1 MAIESSGAISLGTT
15 AGTDRSISAEF
26 GGDVPHSLSE
36 YYDKGNAPASGE
48 IQMGADFYGTSD
60 MQSSTG
66 TTTTDG
72 DYTVRSFTES
82 GFLVLTEDLDCEYLI
97 CGGGGGTGGGT
108 PTTTTVD
115 PGGGGAGGA
124 WHDGGVNNDVTLSSG
139 EYVVT
144 VGVKG
149 AVGANAATAG
159 SNGTDTIF
167 NGFRCGGGGGGG
179 SGDGTDGAWDGNDGS
194 GTPGCTYGC
203 GGAGGGAGT
212 SLTSGVVG
220 SRGYAGDSLINDNSS
235 GPYNNGWRD
244 FSENGGRGKYHTSLG
259 AGEHASGGGGGGG
272 ISRSGNSCHINYMVD
287 QPPMGPPMITQNMN
301 GFSGGNGFPG
311 QYVSGCDITGT
322 ELKYCA
328 GEGSSISSDIGS
340 SWRDNSPWPNS
351 VGADGM
357 GYGNPGSANEDGIV
371 IVRYLTSDADHVYV

>member
-36 YYDKGNAPASGE
+36 YYDKGNAPSSGE
-48 IQMGADFYGTSD
+48 IQMGADFHGTSD

-72 DYTVRSFTES
+72 DYTVRTFTES

-108 PTTTTVD
+108 PTTTTVN
-115 PGGGGAGGA
+115 PGGAGAGGA
-124 WHDGGVNNDVTLSSG
+124 WHDENMTLSSG

-159 SNGTDTIF
+159 GNGTDSIF

-179 SGDGTDGAWDGNDGS
+179 SGDGGDGGHGNDGS
-194 GTPGCTYGC
+194 GTPGCTYGA
-203 GGAGGGAGT
+203 GGAGGGAGA
-212 SLTSGVVG
+212 SLTTGVVG
-220 SRGYAGDSLINDNSS
+220 SRGEKGDSLTD
-235 GPYNNGWRD
+235 NGWRD
-244 FSENGGRGKYHTSLG
+244 FSEKGGRGKHNTQLG
-259 AGEHASGGGGGGG
+259 TGEHAAGGGGGGG
-272 ISRSGNSCHINYMVD
+272 ISEGGNHCYIIYMVD
-287 QPPMGPPMITQNMN
+287 EGPPGSGPPMITQDMQAGN
-301 GFSGGNGFPG
+301 GGNGFPS

-328 GEGSSISSDIGS
+328 GEHSTISSDIGS
-340 SWRDNSPWPNS
+340 SWRDNDPWPTS
-351 VGADGM
+351 VGTDGM
-357 GYGNPGSANEDGIV
+357 GYGNPGSANQDGVV
-371 IVRYLTSDADHVYV
+371 IVRYLTSDADHVNV

>member
-36 YYDKGNAPASGE
+36 YYDKGNAPSSGE
-48 IQMGADFYGTSD
+48 IQMGADFHGTSD

-72 DYTVRSFTES
+72 DYTVRTFTES

-108 PTTTTVD
+108 PTTTTVN
-115 PGGGGAGGA
+115 PGGAGAGGA
-124 WHDGGVNNDVTLSSG
+124 WHDENMTLSSG

-159 SNGTDTIF
+159 GNGTDSIF

-179 SGDGTDGAWDGNDGS
+179 SGDGTADGENGNDGS
-194 GTPGCTYGC
+194 GTPGCTYGA
-203 GGAGGGAGT
+203 GGAGGGAGAMF
-212 SLTSGVVG
+212 G
-220 SRGYAGDSLINDNSS
+220 SVSARGTYGDSLK
-235 GPYNNGWRD
+235 NNGWRP
-244 FSENGGRGKYHTSLG
+244 FNRNGGHGNSHTSFG
-259 AGEHASGGGGGGG
+259 AGEYAAGGGGGGG
-272 ISRSGNSCHINYMVD
+272 MTQYAGSCGITDPNLPPFGVQKMQVGYGANGMPD
-287 QPPMGPPMITQNMN
+287 QYTAGI
-301 GFSGGNGFPG
+301 
-311 QYVSGCDITGT
+311 DITGV
-322 ELKYCA
+322 EKKYGA
-328 GEGSSISSDIGS
+328 GEGSTITASIGS
-340 SWRDNSPWPNS
+340 SWRDERPWDTQPNFP
-351 VGADGM
+351 VGFEGDPPPHGQ
-357 GYGNPGSANEDGIV
+357 GIENPGSANQDGVV